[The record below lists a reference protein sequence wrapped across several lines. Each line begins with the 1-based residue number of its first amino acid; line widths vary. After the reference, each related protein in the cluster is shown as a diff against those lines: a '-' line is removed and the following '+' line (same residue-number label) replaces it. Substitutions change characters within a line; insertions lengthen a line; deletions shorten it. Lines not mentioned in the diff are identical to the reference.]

1 MNFDISTL
9 AKKGKIVLHVL
20 IWLCFSAAIFPG
32 NSSFAADVSTFAGGE
47 YDGRGQGFSFLG
59 IDLTQRINET
69 LGLSV
74 KLMPSYLTYEYYS
87 GNNLIKASSPGLSTV
102 AGIKLFWGKAMV
114 GVYGGGEFRDTKL
127 TPDDPGASGRGNTS
141 AGILQG
147 EVYAWI
153 TSRINFSAFG
163 SYSGI
168 SNYSYEKAGIK
179 YQINNPE
186 FKEPYTFY
194 IGIDQFFGKNADY
207 QGEGYGGL
215 LELLYHPLN
224 ISVGLRGGLKHDS
237 TFGNGGYW
245 GLQFYKGF

>member
-1 MNFDISTL
+1 MNFDITTL
-9 AKKGKIVLHVL
+9 VKKVKIVVSSLAL
-20 IWLCFSAAIFPG
+20 ISVILAVFSAPL
-32 NSSFAADVSTFAGGE
+32 SFAADISTFAGGE
-47 YDGRGQGFSFLG
+47 YDGRGQGFSFVG
-59 IDLTQRINET
+59 IDITQRINET

-87 GNNLIKASSPGLSTV
+87 GNNLIKATSPGLSAV

-114 GVYGGGEFRDTKL
+114 GVYGGGEFRDTQL

-141 AGILQG
+141 AGIIQG
-147 EVYAWI
+147 EVYAWL

-179 YQINNPE
+179 YQLTNLD
-186 FKEPYTFY
+186 FKEPYTLY

-215 LELLYHPLN
+215 VELLYHPFN
-224 ISVGLRGGLKHDS
+224 ISVGLRGGFKHDS
-237 TFGNGGYW
+237 TFGSGGYW

>member
-1 MNFDISTL
+1 MNFHITTL
-9 AKKGKIVLHVL
+9 VKKVRIVLSSLAL
-20 IWLCFSAAIFPG
+20 ISVSLAVFSAPL
-32 NSSFAADVSTFAGGE
+32 SFAADVSTFAGGE

-69 LGLSV
+69 FAVSA

-102 AGIKLFWGKAMV
+102 AGIKLFWGKTMV
-114 GVYGGGEFRDTKL
+114 GIYGGGEFRDTKL

-141 AGILQG
+141 AGIIQG

-179 YQINNPE
+179 YQLTNLDY
-186 FKEPYTFY
+186 KEPYTLY
-194 IGIDQFFGKNADY
+194 VGIDQFFGKNADY

-215 LELLYHPLN
+215 VELLYHPLN
-224 ISVGLRGGLKHDS
+224 IFVGLRGGLKHDS
-237 TFGNGGYW
+237 TFGDGGYW
-245 GLQFYKGF
+245 GLQLYKGF